1 MAGSCYS
8 IRSVKYNPNLHH
20 RRSIRLPAHD
30 YRSTGAYFVTICTD
44 ERLPLLGRIVGTDF
58 AANKY
63 GSIVQRQW
71 LRSAE
76 MRSEIQ
82 LDAFIMMPNHV
93 HGIVWIAK
101 ATVGAQG
108 LAPLPASRPGVLPG
122 SLASMIRGFKS
133 AAKIE
138 INEFRRTPRAPVW
151 QRNYYERVIRND
163 HELERAREYILDNPR
178 RWAEDKHN
186 PSN

>member
-1 MAGSCYS
+1 
-8 IRSVKYNPNLHH
+8 
-20 RRSIRLPAHD
+20 
-30 YRSTGAYFVTICTD
+30 
-44 ERLPLLGRIVGTDF
+44 
-58 AANKY
+58 
-63 GSIVQRQW
+63 
-71 LRSAE
+71 
-76 MRSEIQ
+76 
-82 LDAFIMMPNHV
+82 
-93 HGIVWIAK
+93 
-101 ATVGAQG
+101 
-108 LAPLPASRPGVLPG
+108 
-122 SLASMIRGFKS
+122 MIRGFKS